1 MDAKDLQIGLKSTA
15 QKENIMAAIKRKIKM
30 KMAVAGGGRK
40 YIQSLILT
48 GQAIYFERHQ
58 QLIE

>member
-15 QKENIMAAIKRKIKM
+15 QKEFIMAAIKRKIKM

-48 GQAIYFERHQ
+48 GQAIHFERHQ